1 MVTPIELNL
10 PATPIAPA
18 LARAGLGPV
27 CDAIPRDASASLRLI
42 VSEIIATAVRHAR
55 LSGLDEIT
63 VRAVPNEVGVHVEVT
78 DAGPAFDPST
88 ASQEQAMGEFVMKRL
103 ASGWGIARRGRSTT
117 VWFDVAA

>member
-63 VRAVPNEVGVHVEVT
+63 VRAVPNDVGVHVEVT
-78 DAGPAFDPST
+78 DAGPAFDPSI
-88 ASQEQAMGEFVMKRL
+88 ASQAIGEFVLKRL
-103 ASGWGIARRGRSTT
+103 ASDWGIARRGESTT